1 MASPNRRLAAK
12 ISDNETLGASAMLMS
27 THTAPPFYKNGYV
40 LGCETTRDAV
50 IIDPGDEVDEVIA
63 AVQASSLTVRHI
75 LLTHSHLDHITG
87 VGRAKAAFQTPVWLH
102 DDDRPLY
109 DAVVQQGMMFGLRV
123 ERQPPPD
130 RSYRHGDTVAF
141 GRYLVR
147 IHDTPGHSPDHVAF
161 WHDASRTLFSGDL
174 VIAGGSVMIHATGGG
189 NLAEYLASL
198 ERIRALAPA
207 RLLPAHGPA
216 IDDPIAVLTR
226 YIEHRMAREAQVLN
240 ALRTGRHTVQAI
252 AESIYDGLD
261 PALLPA
267 AHETVRAHLDKL
279 RREGRA
285 SVDADRWS
293 VV

>member
-1 MASPNRRLAAK
+1 MFDPILLHAHNPGPMTGDGNSTFLIPGDAGGAVLIDAGQGRATHLQLIAEHLRRINSRLDRVLVTHGHPDHASGALA
-12 ISDNETLGASAMLMS
+12 ISQAYPATR
-27 THTAPPFYKNGYV
+27 FYKYPWPGED
-40 LGCETTRDAV
+40 ETFAVEWQPLADGDRVAVGNDA
-50 IIDPGDEVDEVIA
+50 
-63 AVQASSLTVRHI
+63 
-75 LLTHSHLDHITG
+75 
-87 VGRAKAAFQTPVWLH
+87 
-102 DDDRPLY
+102 
-109 DAVVQQGMMFGLRV
+109 LRV
-123 ERQPPPD
+123 L
-130 RSYRHGDTVAF
+130 H
-141 GRYLVR
+141 
-147 IHDTPGHSPDHVAF
+147 TPGHSPDHVAF
-161 WHDASRTLFSGDL
+161 WHDATRTLFSGDL
-174 VIAGGSVMIHATGGG
+174 VIAGGSVMIHSTGGG

-207 RLLPAHGPA
+207 RLLPAHGPV

-226 YIEHRMAREAQVLN
+226 YIEHRLAREVQVLE
-240 ALRTGRHTVQAI
+240 ALRAGRGTVQAI